1 MAAVGDVIRPPASA
15 GKIRLLIVDDD
26 PLVRSGLSLI
36 LGGASTLEV
45 VAQAGNGRD
54 GVVAAEEHRP
64 DVVLMDIRMPVMDGI
79 EATAGIIARPDPP
92 KVIVLTT
99 FDADEY
105 VLRALAAGASGFLL
119 KDTAPEDI
127 VAAVHKVASG
137 EPMLSPSVITTL
149 IQQVTSQ
156 RPTERSRAALDR
168 LEQLTDREREVAVA
182 VGRGLSN
189 AEIAQELYLSVPT
202 VKAHIGRLFMKLEVD
217 NRVQIALC
225 VHDAGLAPGGA

>member
-1 MAAVGDVIRPPASA
+1 MDDLTRAPVTPGGR
-15 GKIRLLIVDDD
+15 IRLLIVDDD

-36 LGGASTLEV
+36 LGGAASLEV
-45 VAQAGNGRD
+45 VAQAANGRE
-54 GVVAAEEHRP
+54 GVAAVAAHRP

-79 EATAGIIARPDPP
+79 EATAALAAQPDPP

-99 FDADEY
+99 FDADDY

-127 VAAVHKVASG
+127 VAAVHKVADG
-137 EPMLSPSVITTL
+137 EPMLSPSVTTTL
-149 IQQVTSQ
+149 IQQVTAQRSPGRSQ
-156 RPTERSRAALDR
+156 VAMKRIGRLTERERDVAL
-168 LEQLTDREREVAVA
+168 A

-202 VKAHIGRLFMKLEVD
+202 VKAHIGRLFAKLEVD

-225 VHDAGLAPGGA
+225 VHDAGLG